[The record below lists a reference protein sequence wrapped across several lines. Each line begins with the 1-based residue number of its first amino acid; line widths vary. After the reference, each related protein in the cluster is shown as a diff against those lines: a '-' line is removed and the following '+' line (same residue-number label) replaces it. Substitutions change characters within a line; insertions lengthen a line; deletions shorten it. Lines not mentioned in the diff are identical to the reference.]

1 MRAIMVWVQWTHISI
16 RTARNQS
23 ERNYRNWEGS
33 FDHSVVFGNRK
44 FHQYLYGRKFVFVTD
59 QKPLVTLL
67 GRKTEIPTLAAAW
80 MQRWALLLS
89 GYQYDTE
96 YRSPNKHANADC
108 LSRLLLNDHVRHE
121 NDEIQQ
127 ISRVQFE
134 SLPVSVAD
142 VRKET
147 RVDPILSRMLE

>member
-1 MRAIMVWVQWTHISI
+1 M
-16 RTARNQS
+16 
-23 ERNYRNWEGS
+23 
-33 FDHSVVFGNRK
+33 
-44 FHQYLYGRKFVFVTD
+44 
-59 QKPLVTLL
+59 
-67 GRKTEIPTLAAAW
+67 
-80 MQRWALLLS
+80 LLS
-89 GYQYDTE
+89 GYQNDIE
-96 YRSPNKHANADC
+96 YRSPNKHANGNC

-147 RVDPILSRMLE
+147 RVDPILSRMLA